1 MNLCLNFCQI
11 LIINIGCQLGA
22 TENTILENVA
32 IPMIAGNR
40 ICYKCS

>member
-11 LIINIGCQLGA
+11 LIMNIGCQVGV

-32 IPMIAGNR
+32 LLMVAGNR